1 MPSLTNNAKLPHHTT
16 QHYTILPKY
25 ITTPLMQ
32 NRTTQ
37 YITLAAGEMRELVF
51 INEPNMD
58 WHIMQEANSSLRVH
72 ILFLS
77 ENDDAAQWRSRL
89 FIEQNATG
97 CRTEI
102 YAMGLLR
109 NAQQAHL
116 LTRVYHNVG
125 GGYSS
130 QVLKFVLDDQ
140 TKGSFRGE
148 LKIQPD
154 AQQTEAYQTNR
165 NILLSRQADMLTE
178 PQLEIYADDVK
189 ASHGATTGQLDES
202 ALFYMQQRGI
212 GRDVATKL
220 LLEAFFDEVI
230 STLSNVQQQEQ
241 IRETIHQIL

>member
-1 MPSLTNNAKLPHHTT
+1 
-16 QHYTILPKY
+16 
-25 ITTPLMQ
+25 MQ

-102 YAMGLLR
+102 YAMGLLH

-125 GGYSS
+125 GG
-130 QVLKFVLDDQ
+130 
-140 TKGSFRGE
+140 
-148 LKIQPD
+148 
-154 AQQTEAYQTNR
+154 
-165 NILLSRQADMLTE
+165 
-178 PQLEIYADDVK
+178 
-189 ASHGATTGQLDES
+189 
-202 ALFYMQQRGI
+202 
-212 GRDVATKL
+212 
-220 LLEAFFDEVI
+220 
-230 STLSNVQQQEQ
+230 
-241 IRETIHQIL
+241 

>member
-1 MPSLTNNAKLPHHTT
+1 MLHQS
-16 QHYTILPKY
+16 
-25 ITTPLMQ
+25 
-32 NRTTQ
+32 TQ
-37 YITLAAGEMRELVF
+37 YLTIQSGETRELVF

-58 WHIMQEANSSLRVH
+58 WHITQEANSSLRVH
-72 ILFLS
+72 VLFLS
-77 ENDDAAQWRSRL
+77 ETDTAAQWHSKL
-89 FIEQNATG
+89 HVEQNAEG

-102 YAMGLLR
+102 YAMGLLHD
-109 NAQQAHL
+109 AQQAHL
-116 LTRVYHNVG
+116 LTRVYHNIG

-130 QVLKFVLDDQ
+130 QVLKFVLDDH

-212 GRDVATKL
+212 SRETATKL

-230 STLSNVQQQEQ
+230 STLSSEQQQEQ
-241 IRETIHQIL
+241 IRETIHNIL

>member
-1 MPSLTNNAKLPHHTT
+1 MLTQL
-16 QHYTILPKY
+16 TIP
-25 ITTPLMQ
+25 
-32 NRTTQ
+32 
-37 YITLAAGEMRELVF
+37 AGESRELLF
-51 INEPNMD
+51 IAEPQMEY
-58 WHIMQEANSSLRVH
+58 HILQEANSSVRVH
-72 ILFLS
+72 IICLS
-77 ENDDAAQWRSRL
+77 DTDDAAQWNSSL
-89 FIEQNATG
+89 TIEQNATA

-109 NAQQAHL
+109 ANQQAHL
-116 LTRVYHNVG
+116 LTRVYHNIG

-130 QVLKFVLDDQ
+130 QIAKFVLDDQ
-140 TKGSFRGE
+140 SKGSFRGE

-212 GRDVATKL
+212 SRATATKL
-220 LLEAFFDEVI
+220 LLEAFFDEVL
-230 STLSNVQQQEQ
+230 STIADEQ
-241 IRETIHQIL
+241 LQDQLREKIHNIL